1 MRSPFPRLLP
11 FALLAALVACAPASS
26 SAPSAAKPAA
36 AARAPAAASQA
47 DEQFYQG
54 KTVRIVVGY
63 AAGAAYD
70 RIARSLARYLPK
82 HVPGSPTIVVENMVG
97 AGSTVA
103 ANYVYRAAPR
113 NGTVI
118 GNFNSLL
125 VLQQLMAGPGIEFDA
140 AQFNW
145 LGSTQDTRTVCM
157 VRKSTGVRT
166 LANLLGPSGKEVS
179 MGAAAP
185 GSNSWD
191 YPAILKELGAKIRLV
206 GGYDGQA
213 KTYLAIEQGEVDGT
227 CSTWEAMRVSAA
239 RLFDDGLV
247 SVFVQMGLQKAAD
260 LPDVPLVGE
269 YLKTDE
275 QRALISA
282 LASVDR
288 MTRPFALPP
297 EVPADRVATLRK
309 AFLDTMNDPEF
320 QQEAEK
326 ARDELAPKSGE
337 EVAEIVRGILGTP
350 RSVIDDLKRI
360 TTP

>member
-1 MRSPFPRLLP
+1 MRRRFLRLLP
-11 FALLAALVACAPASS
+11 LALLAALVACAPAR
-26 SAPSAAKPAA
+26 APAPAA
-36 AARAPAAASQA
+36 AERAPAAAASQT
-47 DEQFYQG
+47 DEQYYQG

-63 AAGAAYD
+63 APGAAYD

-125 VLQQLMAGPGIEFDA
+125 VLQQLMGGPGIEFDG

-166 LANLLGPSGKEVS
+166 LADVLGPSAKEVT

-185 GSNSWD
+185 GSDSWD
-191 YPAILKELGAKIRLV
+191 YPSILKDLGARLRLV

-213 KTYLAIEQGEVDGT
+213 KTYLAVEQGEVDGT
-227 CSTWEAMRVSAA
+227 CSTWEAMRVSAV

-247 SVFVQMGLQKAAD
+247 NVFVQLGLQKAAD

-269 YLKTDE
+269 YLQTDQ
-275 QRALISA
+275 QRAMISA
-282 LASVDR
+282 LASVSR
-288 MTRPFALPP
+288 ITRPFALPP
-297 EVPADRVATLRK
+297 DVPADRVAILRQ
-309 AFLDTMNDPEF
+309 AFLDTMNDPDF
-320 QQEAEK
+320 RQEAEK
-326 ARDELAPKSGE
+326 AHDELAPKSGD
-337 EVAEIVRGILGTP
+337 EVAEIVRGILATP
-350 RSVIDDLKRI
+350 PSVIDDLKRI
-360 TTP
+360 TAAP